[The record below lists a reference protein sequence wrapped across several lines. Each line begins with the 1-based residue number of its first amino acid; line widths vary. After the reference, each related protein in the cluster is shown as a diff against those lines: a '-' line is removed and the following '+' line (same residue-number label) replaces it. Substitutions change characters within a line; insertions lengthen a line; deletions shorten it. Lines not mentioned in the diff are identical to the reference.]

1 MGDTSDLKKDTFM
14 KWNGAICVVTEST
27 HVNPGK
33 GSAFVRARLK
43 NVQTGKTLEH
53 TWKVGES
60 IDVVDLDRRTVQFT
74 YKDANNYNFMDN
86 ESFEELSISNEMLGD
101 KGLYLKE
108 GQEVSVLSYE
118 GAPLSVDLP
127 KKLTFK
133 VTEAMPAVKGDTS
146 SGRVTKEVTLETG
159 MKIQVPIFIEQ
170 GESVVVNTE
179 SGEYVERA

>member
-1 MGDTSDLKKDTFM
+1 MFENREERRRRRWRKIKLTFWVSLAVGTAVALFEFSASPLQALFLSDY
-14 KWNGAICVVTEST
+14 A
-27 HVNPGK
+27 
-33 GSAFVRARLK
+33 
-43 NVQTGKTLEH
+43 
-53 TWKVGES
+53 
-60 IDVVDLDRRTVQFT
+60 
-74 YKDANNYNFMDN
+74 
-86 ESFEELSISNEMLGD
+86 
-101 KGLYLKE
+101 
-108 GQEVSVLSYE
+108 
-118 GAPLSVDLP
+118 